1 MNIEIYKYINFKSLF
16 EDLYK
21 EKENELEEEKY
32 VAYHY
37 KHILDFYS
45 EYKDF
50 ELLNEECELGKAS
63 ILFVF
68 YQQTSFTNES
78 NPDTDGI
85 IVSIVFD
92 TILDEFVSFETE

>member
-1 MNIEIYKYINFKSLF
+1 MNTEIYKYIDFKSLF

-21 EKENELEEEKY
+21 EKETELEEEKY
-32 VAYHY
+32 VADHY
-37 KHILDFYS
+37 KYILDFYS

-50 ELLNEECELGKAS
+50 ELLKEECELGKAS

-68 YQQTSFTNES
+68 YQQTSFANES